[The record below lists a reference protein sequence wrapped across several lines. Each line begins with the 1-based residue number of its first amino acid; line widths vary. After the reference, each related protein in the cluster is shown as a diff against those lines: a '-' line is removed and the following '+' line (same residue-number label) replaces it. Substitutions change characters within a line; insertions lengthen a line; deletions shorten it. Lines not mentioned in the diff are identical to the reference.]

1 MIMHNSSK
9 LKYKKNLNSFWAVA
23 VLALMS
29 GVLTPPT
36 FAYPKGTNPHGQ
48 FLGGPYEL
56 LVQRGMQGAEM
67 VFPVKVD
74 NENVPG
80 KLDAVFPVMGSSAK
94 VKLEQFLPELVWERY
109 TEKSEEGGTVIKIK
123 AVGPDLDQVFWLC
136 AKDKE
141 KQGISSTIGG
151 MAIKSLKAKADIK
164 KIAAQLAD
172 PNAVGILSVFHKDPN
187 EPKVYV
193 VTKNGEIQVD
203 DSSCQFKVLEYMP
216 HYSVDTATRK
226 ITNASEEP
234 KNPAIRVRFTDGKKT
249 VEQWLFSR
257 FTSHPHMANKIPI
270 RVEFTDFDLGNSPG
284 NYIIMDS
291 GDGQLMML
299 LRRDGGKHIEPV
311 KLGGAY
317 PLAGEGYSLI
327 LQEIFSDV
335 VLKQQ
340 WKNNREHLLN
350 PAVIA
355 TVDRDGVKEQVVLE
369 LNKPQHI
376 RSESET
382 MVLLFRRKV
391 QPVEHLK

>member
-1 MIMHNSSK
+1 MCNRNK
-9 LKYKKNLNSFWAVA
+9 RLYKNHLYSVWAVA
-23 VLALMS
+23 VFAVMLGALTS
-29 GVLTPPT
+29 PT
-36 FAYPKGTNPHGQ
+36 FAYPKGANPHAQ

-80 KLDAVFPVMGSSAK
+80 NLDAVFPVMGSSAK
-94 VKLEQFLPELVWERY
+94 IKLEQFLPELVWEQY
-109 TEKSEEGGTVIKIK
+109 TEKAEKGGTVIKLK

-141 KQGISSTIGG
+141 KQGVSSTIGG
-151 MAIKSLKAKADIK
+151 MAIKSLKPNADIK
-164 KIAAQLAD
+164 KIAAELAD

-187 EPKVYV
+187 EPNVYV
-193 VTKNGEIQVD
+193 VKKDGEIQVY
-203 DSSCQFKVLEYMP
+203 DSPYQFKVLEYMP

-226 ITNASEEP
+226 IANASEEP
-234 KNPAIRVRFTDGKKT
+234 KNPAIRVRFTDGDNP

-257 FTSHPHMANKIPI
+257 FTSHPHMPNKIPT
-270 RVEFTDFDLGNSPG
+270 RVEFTDFDLGTNSG
-284 NYIIMDS
+284 NYIVIDS
-291 GDGQLMML
+291 GDGQLQVL
-299 LRRDGGKHIEPV
+299 LHRDGRKHAEPV
-311 KLGGAY
+311 KLNTPY

-335 VLKQQ
+335 VLKQR
-340 WKNNREHLLN
+340 WKNNRDQLLN
-350 PAVIA
+350 PAIIA
-355 TVDRDGVKEQVVLE
+355 MVDEGDRKEQVVLE